1 MLRPGDRFA
10 RYRIEKMLGEGGMG
24 LVYRAYDTETDRR
37 VALKVVHSAVAR
49 NHGSSQSEQD
59 RTLSEAAARLLREGR
74 EAAGFNHP
82 NAVSVIEVGEVS
94 GTAYIA
100 MELVNGRTLRTY
112 IGDRAITMDRRIS
125 WLSQIAEGLEAAH
138 LRGLVHRDVKPE
150 NVMVCTDGTVKLMDF
165 GGVKKM
171 EEDKAPAS
179 TQHPTFVTRAG
190 MVVGTPMYMAPEQ
203 AIGEQLDGRSDQFA
217 WGTVAYELLSGG
229 MHPIHTNN
237 PKNLAPAF
245 AIIQRHPKPLA
256 DIAPEIPEEI
266 REIVTRAMKKARE
279 ERYETMGEVASALR
293 RYLKLKHI
301 KHRDAMNAAS
311 KDVNDTEGSAP
322 TIAITRDKP
331 LKKAIKEATARNES
345 ARKESARK
353 KESAARKAK
362 TVPIVADVRR
372 NKDVGSWA
380 VWILVGMI
388 AAMAAYVAQD
398 FIRVMSR

>member
-1 MLRPGDRFA
+1 
-10 RYRIEKMLGEGGMG
+10 MLGEGGMG

-49 NHGSSQSEQD
+49 SHSSSQSEQD

-74 EAAGFNHP
+74 EAQGFNHP

-112 IGDRAITMDRRIS
+112 VGDRAITMDRRIS

-171 EEDKAPAS
+171 EEEKAPNS
-179 TQHPTFVTRAG
+179 TNHPTFVTRAG

-217 WGTVAYELLSGG
+217 WGTLAYELLSAGT
-229 MHPIHTNN
+229 HPIHTNN

-245 AIIQRHPKPLA
+245 AVIQRHPKPLSEV
-256 DIAPEIPEEI
+256 APEVPEEI

-301 KHRDAMNAAS
+301 KQRDAMNAAS
-311 KDVNDTEGSAP
+311 KDKDTTDTDGSAP

-331 LKKAIKEATARNES
+331 LKKALQEA
-345 ARKESARK
+345 
-353 KESAARKAK
+353 AARKAQSKKKNEAAARKTK
-362 TVPIVADVRR
+362 TVPIVANVKRGQSDQA
-372 NKDVGSWA
+372 SWA
-380 VWILVGMI
+380 MWIIVGMI

-398 FIRVMSR
+398 FIRVMAR

>member
-24 LVYRAYDTETDRR
+24 LVYRAYDTENDRR
-37 VALKVVHSAVAR
+37 VALKVVHSQVGRA
-49 NHGSSQSEQD
+49 SSTSASEQE

-74 EAAGFNHP
+74 EAAEFNHP
-82 NAVSVIEVGEVS
+82 NAVSVIEVGEVG

-179 TQHPTFVTRAG
+179 TNHPTFVTRAG

-217 WGTVAYELLSGG
+217 WGTLAYELLSCGT
-229 MHPIHTNN
+229 HPIHTNN

-245 AIIQRHPKPLA
+245 AVIQRHPKPLA
-256 DIAPEIPEEI
+256 DIAPEVPEEI
-266 REIVTRAMKKARE
+266 QDVITRAMKKSRE

-301 KHRDAMNAAS
+301 KHRDALAVS
-311 KDVNDTEGSAP
+311 SREGDQDGSAP

-331 LKKAIKEATARNES
+331 LMKAIRDS
-345 ARKESARK
+345 AKKRDAAKKDAAKRKS
-353 KESAARKAK
+353 K
-362 TVPIVADVRR
+362 TVPIIADVSRR
-372 NKDVGSWA
+372 QKDQGSWA
-380 VWILVGMI
+380 VWMLVGMI
-388 AAMAAYVAQD
+388 AAMAAYVAHD
-398 FIRVMSR
+398 FIRVMGR

>member
-59 RTLSEAAARLLREGR
+59 RTLNEAAARLLREGR

-112 IGDRAITMDRRIS
+112 VGDRAITMDRRIS

-171 EEDKAPAS
+171 EDDKPPQS
-179 TQHPTFVTRAG
+179 TNHPTFVTRAG

-217 WGTVAYELLSGG
+217 WGTLAYELLSGG

-256 DIAPEIPEEI
+256 EIAPEIPEEI

-293 RYLKLKHI
+293 RYLKLKHV
-301 KHRDAMNAAS
+301 KHRDAMNAA
-311 KDVNDTEGSAP
+311 KGDIIDTEGSAP

-331 LKKAIKEATARNES
+331 LKKAIKESVAKRDA
-345 ARKESARK
+345 ARK
-353 KESAARKAK
+353 KESAARKAN

-372 NKDVGSWA
+372 SQQAEVGSWA

-398 FIRVMSR
+398 FLRVMSR

>member
-1 MLRPGDRFA
+1 MLRPGDRFS

-49 NHGSSQSEQD
+49 SHGSSQSEQD

-112 IGDRAITMDRRIS
+112 IGDRAITIDRRIS
-125 WLSQIAEGLEAAH
+125 WLSMIAEGLEAAH
-138 LRGLVHRDVKPE
+138 MRGLVHRDVKPE

-171 EEDKAPAS
+171 DDDKPPQS
-179 TQHPTFVTRAG
+179 TNHPTFVTRAG

-217 WGTVAYELLSGG
+217 WGTLAYELLSGG

-256 DIAPEIPEEI
+256 EIAPEIPEEI
-266 REIVTRAMKKARE
+266 RDVVTRAMKKARE

-301 KHRDAMNAAS
+301 KHRDALNLPKA
-311 KDVNDTEGSAP
+311 DTTDSEGSAP

-331 LKKAIKEATARNES
+331 LKKALKES
-345 ARKESARK
+345 QARKDAARK
-353 KESAARKAK
+353 KNSATRKAK
-362 TVPIVADVRR
+362 TVPIVANVRR
-372 NKDVGSWA
+372 GTAEVGSWA
-380 VWILVGMI
+380 VWIIVGMI

-398 FIRVMSR
+398 FLRVMSH

>member
-1 MLRPGDRFA
+1 MLRPGDSFS

-24 LVYRAYDTETDRR
+24 LVYRAYDTENERR

-49 NHGSSQSEQD
+49 SRSSSASEQD
-59 RTLSEAAARLLREGR
+59 RSLSEAASRLLREGR

-82 NAVSVIEVGEVS
+82 NAVSVIEVGEFE

-100 MELVNGRTLRTY
+100 MDLVDGRTLRTY

-138 LRGLVHRDVKPE
+138 MRGLVHRDVKPE

-179 TQHPTFVTRAG
+179 TNHPTFVTRAG

-217 WGTVAYELLSGG
+217 WGTLAYELLSAGT
-229 MHPIHTNN
+229 HPIHTNN

-245 AIIQRHPKPLA
+245 AVIQRHPKPLA
-256 DIAPEIPEEI
+256 DVAPEVPEDVRDI
-266 REIVTRAMKKARE
+266 ITRAMKKSRE

-301 KHRDAMNAAS
+301 KHRDKLS
-311 KDVNDTEGSAP
+311 VPSVGGDHDGSAP
-322 TIAITRDKP
+322 TIAISRDKP
-331 LKKAIKEATARNES
+331 LRKALRES
-345 ARKESARK
+345 ADK
-353 KESAARKAK
+353 KKQSAARKAR

-372 NKDVGSWA
+372 NPQTDQGSWA
-380 VWILVGMI
+380 VWIIVGMI

-398 FIRVMSR
+398 FMRVMSR